1 MGKFIRLLTLTL
13 ALVCTFISCKKDEDA
28 VYGGKPYKLD
38 GTTWTSTM
46 SEDGEYTSFHFL
58 PGMQYEKRIL
68 DKNAVLTEVELK
80 GRYDIVK
87 YDGRWRVRLYR
98 GNDPRYAMYVDF
110 DKGIMTDQGE
120 EYRKQ

>member
-1 MGKFIRLLTLTL
+1 MSKFIRLLTFTL
-13 ALVCTFISCKKDEDA
+13 ALVCTFISCKKDEDV
-28 VYGGKPYKLD
+28 VYGGKPYNLD
-38 GTTWTSTM
+38 GTTWTSSM

-58 PGMQYEKRIL
+58 SGMQYEKRIL

-87 YDGRWRVRLYR
+87 YEGRWRVRLYR

-110 DKGIMTDQGE
+110 DKGVMTDQGE

>member
-1 MGKFIRLLTLTL
+1 
-13 ALVCTFISCKKDEDA
+13 
-28 VYGGKPYKLD
+28 
-38 GTTWTSTM
+38 
-46 SEDGEYTSFHFL
+46 
-58 PGMQYEKRIL
+58 MQYEKRIL

-110 DKGIMTDQGE
+110 DKGVMIDQG
-120 EYRKQ
+120 